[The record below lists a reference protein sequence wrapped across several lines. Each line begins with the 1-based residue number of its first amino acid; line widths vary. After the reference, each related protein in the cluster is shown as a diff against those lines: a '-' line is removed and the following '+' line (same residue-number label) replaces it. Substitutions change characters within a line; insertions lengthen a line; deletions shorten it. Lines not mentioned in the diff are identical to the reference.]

1 MPAHEVILLLVVGLI
16 SILGQVVL
24 LRELSVA
31 FYGIELIYTLAM
43 GVWLLCT
50 AAGALISRRNLEPS
64 PEQVRSLLVAFAL
77 LLPLDV
83 VFIRAIRQVYSGVP
97 GAYLPFDRQM
107 LALTMALLPVGLLAG
122 LAFQRAAGLFLNRG
136 GSLPKAYAVE
146 CAGGLAGGLLST
158 TLLMLGVQTFTTA
171 LLCGLTAAGP
181 CMIAPRRA
189 SAATS
194 CRRSRW
200 YRGLSFAVAG
210 ILVAGILR
218 SADLDRLTTSWNHPD
233 LVSVTDTPYGRL
245 AVSAR
250 DSQVVVFENDAL
262 AFETEGTT
270 AEEFVHLAALQHP
283 RPERVLLLGGGV
295 EGTVREILKHSPRSV
310 DYVEL
315 NPAMLSVLPPL
326 LPSDL
331 RRSLGSATVR
341 TIQADPRS
349 YMLGCGEYDLI
360 LVAMAEPIS
369 GQANRFYT
377 REFFQQCSARLAQG
391 GIFAF
396 RIRSSENFWTP
407 QLTHQMV
414 SIYRA
419 LKAAL
424 PSILVL
430 PGATNVV
437 IAARQPLI
445 SDPALLAARL
455 AERRIQGR
463 MVSAPYVKYL
473 LLNDRFEQIARTLA
487 AGSAPANTD
496 IRPVCYRYA
505 IIIWL
510 SKFFPR
516 LAAVDAAELFP
527 RGAAAVLL
535 WSIVAIGMA
544 ALLLW
549 ARRHDRIR
557 RLALMAAVGMIGMI
571 LETVLLLYFQVKKG
585 VLYQDIGLLL
595 MSFMAGL
602 ALGAVVVERWT
613 DSWSGGLRISRLT
626 GGALML
632 AAVLLSGWIGWRIR
646 SGAGASLAEVAVLQ
660 AAAGML
666 VSGVFA
672 YASACGVPD
681 QKRVIGPL
689 YAADLAG
696 GCLGSLT
703 ASMLLVPYGGLDT
716 SALLMVPVSLV
727 CLALL

>member
-1 MPAHEVILLLVVGLI
+1 MPAHGVILLLVIGLI

-31 FYGIELIYTLAM
+31 FYGIELIYTIAL

-50 AAGALISRRNLEPS
+50 AAGALISRRDRES
-64 PEQVRSLLVAFAL
+64 PLEQVRLLLVAFAL

-83 VFIRAIRQVYSGVP
+83 VFIRAIRLVFSGVP
-97 GAYLPFDRQM
+97 GAYLPFDRQL
-107 LALTMALLPVGLLAG
+107 LAMTFALLPVGLLLG
-122 LAFQRAAGLFLNRG
+122 LAFQQAARIFINRG

-158 TLLMLGVQTFTTA
+158 ALLMLGVQNFTTA
-171 LLCGLTAAGP
+171 LLCGLTAAGA
-181 CMIAPRRA
+181 CMLLRRQPL
-189 SAATS
+189 SS
-194 CRRSRW
+194 HQGVRW
-200 YRGLSFAVAG
+200 YRIAALAVAG
-210 ILVAGILR
+210 ILAAAILR
-218 SADLDRLTTSWNHPD
+218 GAALDRLTTSWNHPD
-233 LVSVTDTPYGRL
+233 LVSVTDSPYGRL
-245 AVSAR
+245 AVSTR

-270 AEEFVHLAALQHP
+270 AEEFVHLAALQH
-283 RPERVLLLGGGV
+283 RHPERVLLLGGGA
-295 EGTVREILKHSPRSV
+295 EGTVREVLKHSPRSV

-315 NPAMLSVLPPL
+315 NPVMLRVLPSH
-326 LPSDL
+326 LPPDL
-331 RRSLGSATVR
+331 RRSLESPRVR

-349 YMLGCGEYDLI
+349 FLRDCGEYDLI

-377 REFFQQCSARLAQG
+377 REFFLQCSAHLARG
-391 GIFAF
+391 GVFAF

-407 QLTHQMV
+407 QLTRQMV

-419 LKAAL
+419 LKAAF

-437 IAARQPLI
+437 VAARQPLLP
-445 SDPALLAARL
+445 DPGILSERF
-455 AERRIQGR
+455 AERRIQSR
-463 MVSAPYVKYL
+463 IVSAAYIKYL
-473 LLNDRFEQIARTLA
+473 FLNDRFEQIARTLA
-487 AGSAPANTD
+487 TGTAPANTD
-496 IRPVCYRYA
+496 IRPVCYQYA

-516 LAAVDAAELFP
+516 LATLDAAEFFP
-527 RGAAAVLL
+527 RGATAGLVWIL
-535 WSIVAIGMA
+535 VASGLA
-544 ALLLW
+544 ALVGLV
-549 ARRHDRIR
+549 RRHDKMR
-557 RLALMAAVGMIGMI
+557 RLVLMAAIGMIGMV
-571 LETVLLLYFQVKKG
+571 LETVLMLHFQVKKG

-613 DSWSGGLRISRLT
+613 GSNDRWPRISRFT
-626 GGALML
+626 GSALVL
-632 AAVLLSGWIGWRIR
+632 GAVLLSGWTGWRIR
-646 SGAGASLAEVAVLQ
+646 TEGAASLTEAAALL

-666 VSGVFA
+666 VSAVFA
-672 YASACGVPD
+672 YASARGIMD
-681 QKRVIGPL
+681 QKKVIGPL

-696 GCLGSLT
+696 GCVGSLA
-703 ASMLLVPYGGLDT
+703 ASLLLVPYAGLDT
-716 SALLMVPVSLV
+716 TAFLMVPVSLI